1 MEVSLYSFEAQTA
14 LHFALRYAKGLG
26 HDYMEVEHVAL
37 AVLRRDFDM
46 LDAEAH
52 ARLEKALEDFLQLY
66 PKKFGRVAVG
76 FGPRLNQVLDLVEG
90 SVKNRLI
97 SVADLWSFL
106 VSASEIMQKTQ
117 RSTQDDKAKDFQV
130 WQVPDAKQTKSLARP
145 SSSSKILKGQTQPKA
160 RTQAP
165 PESEDTRK
173 LDAELDKRLRDFTH
187 DFTELASRGGID
199 PVIGRDAEIR
209 RVLEILSRK
218 KKNNPILLGDPGVG
232 KTAIAEGI
240 ALRIVEDKVPESLKG
255 VRVLSLDLGALLAG
269 TKYRGEFE
277 ELLKQLIRALES
289 LGDRVILFIDEI
301 HTILGAGQS
310 EGGADAAN
318 LLKPALARGQLRC
331 IGATTLAEFR
341 KYFEKDAALE
351 RRFQPV
357 TVDQPTRDVGIS
369 ILRGLKTSY
378 EIHHG
383 VPIHDEALQAA
394 VDFSILYL
402 PHRNLPDKAIDLID
416 EAAARLKLQIQSV
429 PAELEQLLA
438 QAAQL
443 RVEQQAL
450 EQQGGVNKGLTQVKV
465 KLEKILEESAA
476 IEALW
481 KKHQHDLTQMRA
493 LEVRHEELASLW
505 QGAKDRGDFE
515 LAARL
520 QFQEIPK
527 AKDAF
532 EQVKKLLEDQ
542 EKKHSFLGR
551 AVDRQ
556 EIARVLSVWTGV
568 PVGEMLADEKQSLV
582 KLETQ
587 LSDRVFGQDEALQVV
602 ARSVRRSRLGLAD
615 PKRPSGV
622 FLFLGPT
629 GVGKTET
636 AKALA
641 ENLFLSEKNLIR
653 IDMSEYMEAHNV
665 ARLIGAP
672 PGYAGYE
679 SGGLLTDAVR
689 NKPYSIVLFDE
700 IEKAHPRVLDILLQI
715 FDDGRLTDARGRLA
729 DFRQCF
735 LIMTSNLQASA
746 QHVPEAQREQ
756 ELRLQLSEFLRPE
769 LVNRIDEIIQFR
781 PLARI
786 HFQRMLHREMSQ
798 LNQRLVDRDVRL
810 ELAPSLEQLLV
821 QNAQASSFAG
831 RELRR
836 GLQKMIVDAVA
847 QKLLDPAADM
857 KGLWILDWEPDQGLI
872 WSRDQRQDRY
882 LPPAR

>member
-1 MEVSLYSFEAQTA
+1 MDVSLYSFEAQTA

-37 AVLRRDFDM
+37 AMLRRDFHM

-66 PKKFGRVAVG
+66 PKKFGRVSVG
-76 FGPRLNQVLDLVEG
+76 FGPRLNRVLDQVEAT
-90 SVKNRLI
+90 VKARLI
-97 SVADLWSFL
+97 SNADLWPLLLQS
-106 VSASEIMQKTQ
+106 SDIMQKTQ
-117 RSTQDDKAKDFQV
+117 RSTQDDKAKDFQA
-130 WQVPDAKQTKSLARP
+130 WQVPDSKSPPALGKANP
-145 SSSSKILKGQTQPKA
+145 SSKILKGEPKPKA
-160 RTQAP
+160 ESAP
-165 PESEDTRK
+165 KEVDPARK

-187 DFTELASRGGID
+187 DFTELASRGEID

-240 ALRIVEDKVPESLKG
+240 ALRIVEEKVPESLKG

-277 ELLKQLIRALES
+277 ERLKQLIRALES

-310 EGGADAAN
+310 EGSADAAN
-318 LLKPALARGQLRC
+318 LLKPALARGHLRC

-357 TVDQPTRDVGIS
+357 AVDQPTRDTSLS

-383 VPIHDEALQAA
+383 VPIHDDALQAA
-394 VDFSILYL
+394 VDLSILYL
-402 PHRNLPDKAIDLID
+402 PHRNLPDKAIDLVD
-416 EAAARLKLQIQSV
+416 EAAARLKLQMQSV

-450 EQQGGVNKGLTQVKV
+450 ELQGGVSKGLTQVKV
-465 KLEKILEESAA
+465 KLEKVLAESSS
-476 IEALW
+476 IDTLW
-481 KKHQHDLTQMRA
+481 KKHQQDLVNMRA
-493 LEVRHEELASLW
+493 LEVRYEELSTLW
-505 QGAKDRGDFE
+505 QAAKDRSDFE

-520 QFQEIPK
+520 QFQELPK
-527 AKDAF
+527 AKEAF
-532 EQVKKLLEDQ
+532 EQAKKLLEEQ
-542 EKKHSFLGR
+542 EKKHGFLGR

-556 EIARVLSVWTGV
+556 EIARVLSVWTGI
-568 PVGEMLADEKQSLV
+568 PVGEMLADEKQNLAR
-582 KLETQ
+582 LESQ
-587 LSDRVFGQDEALQVV
+587 LGDRVFGQDEAVQVV
-602 ARSVRRSRLGLAD
+602 ARAVRRSRLGLAD

-641 ENLFLSEKNLIR
+641 HCLFLSEQNLIR

-679 SGGLLTDAVR
+679 GGGLLTDAVR

-700 IEKAHPRVLDILLQI
+700 IEKAHPRVLDIMLQI
-715 FDDGRLTDARGRLA
+715 FDDGRLTDSRGRLA
-729 DFRQCF
+729 DFRHCF
-735 LIMTSNLQASA
+735 IIMTSNLQVSA
-746 QHVPEAQREQ
+746 HHVPEVERDN
-756 ELRLQLSEFLRPE
+756 ELRLQLSEHMRPE
-769 LVNRIDEIIQFR
+769 LVNRIDEVVPFKS
-781 PLARI
+781 LARI
-786 HFQRMLHREMSQ
+786 HFQRMLHRELSL
-798 LNQRLVDRDVRL
+798 LNQRLVERDIRL
-810 ELAPSLEQLLV
+810 ELAPGLEQLMIH
-821 QNAQASSFAG
+821 NAQSSSFSG
-831 RELRR
+831 RELKR

-847 QKLLDPAADM
+847 RKLLDPAADL

>member
-1 MEVSLYSFEAQTA
+1 VDVSRYSFEAQTV

-37 AVLRRDFDM
+37 AMIRRDFQM
-46 LDAEAH
+46 LDAESH

-66 PKKFGRVAVG
+66 PKKFGRVSVG
-76 FGPRLNQVLDLVEG
+76 FGPRLNQVLDQVEAA
-90 SVKNRLI
+90 VKDRTITNQ
-97 SVADLWSFL
+97 DLWPLL
-106 VSASEIMQKTQ
+106 VNASSVMQKTE

-130 WQVPDAKQTKSLARP
+130 WQVPQAKAPPAQKVVKNNPSL
-145 SSSSKILKGQTQPKA
+145 PKA
-160 RTQAP
+160 EPKKEAD
-165 PESEDTRK
+165 SSRK
-173 LDAELDKRLRDFTH
+173 LEAELDKRLRDFTH
-187 DFTELASRGGID
+187 DFTEQASRGAID
-199 PVIGRDAEIR
+199 PVIGRDTEIR

-218 KKNNPILLGDPGVG
+218 KKNNPILLGEPGVG

-240 ALRIVEDKVPESLKG
+240 ALRIVEEKVPESLKG

-277 ELLKQLIRALES
+277 ERLKQLIRALES

-310 EGGADAAN
+310 EGSADAAN

-357 TVDQPTRDVGIS
+357 MVEQPTRDSTLS

-383 VPIHDEALQAA
+383 IPIRDEALQAA
-394 VDFSILYL
+394 VDLSILYL
-402 PHRNLPDKAIDLID
+402 PQRNLPDKAIDLID
-416 EAAARLKLQIQSV
+416 EAAARIKLQMQSV
-429 PAELEQLLA
+429 PAELEHLQA

-450 EQQGGVNKGLTQVKV
+450 EKQGGVSKGLTQVKV
-465 KLEKILEESAA
+465 KLEKISEEAAA
-476 IEALW
+476 IEAIW
-481 KKHQHDLTQMRA
+481 KKHQKDLEHMRA
-493 LEVRHEELASLW
+493 LEVRVEELTSLW
-505 QGAKDRGDFE
+505 QATKTRSDFE
-515 LAARL
+515 TAARL
-520 QFQEIPK
+520 QYQELPAAKEAFEK
-527 AKDAF
+527 AK
-532 EQVKKLLEDQ
+532 QQLEEQ
-542 EKKHSFLGR
+542 EKIHAFLGR

-556 EIARVLSVWTGV
+556 EIARVLALWTGI
-568 PVGEMLADEKQSLV
+568 PVGEMLADEKQSLAH
-582 KLETQ
+582 LETQ
-587 LSDRVFGQDEALQVV
+587 LNDRVFGQDEALSAV
-602 ARSVRRSRLGLAD
+602 AKAVRRSRLGLSD

-641 ENLFLSEKNLIR
+641 ASLFLSEQNLIR

-679 SGGLLTDAVR
+679 GGGFLTDAVR

-700 IEKAHPRVLDILLQI
+700 IEKAHPRVLDIMLQI

-729 DFRQCF
+729 DFRHTF
-735 LIMTSNLQASA
+735 IIMTSNLQASA
-746 QHVPEAQREQ
+746 AHVPEAERDQ
-756 ELRLQLSEFLRPE
+756 EIRLQLSEHLRPE
-769 LVNRIDEIIQFR
+769 LVNRIDEVVPFKS
-781 PLARI
+781 LARV
-786 HFQRMLHREMSQ
+786 HFHRMLHKELGQ
-798 LNQRLVDRDVRL
+798 LNQRLNERDIRL
-810 ELAPSLEQLLV
+810 ELAPRLEQLLI
-821 QNAQASSFAG
+821 QNALNSSFAG
-831 RELRR
+831 RDLKR
-836 GLQKMIVDAVA
+836 GLQKYVTDAVA

-857 KGLWILDWEPDQGLI
+857 KGLWILDWEPSQGLI
-872 WSRDQRQDRY
+872 WNRDQRQDRY